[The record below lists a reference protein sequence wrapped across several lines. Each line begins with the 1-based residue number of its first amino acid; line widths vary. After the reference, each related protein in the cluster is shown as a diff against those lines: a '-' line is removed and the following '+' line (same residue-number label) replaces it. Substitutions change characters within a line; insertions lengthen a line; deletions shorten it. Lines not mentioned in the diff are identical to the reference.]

1 MRGKSTLLSLV
12 ALFSGLATS
21 IGISRVFE
29 GPPEKPAKIT
39 QATILVA
46 AADIDVGEPFSS
58 QNVKVLRCPCNR
70 ISDDCLRHFQDLESA
85 VATRRL
91 QADEPIVGSHLQR
104 PVARREPVPRPV
116 GRSMQLAATVDAAL
130 LDSIQAGDQV
140 QLTCVRPSGNDDHE
154 SRIVLRSVRLE
165 SLDGRRPGQ
174 DDGDDSQQVSLRV
187 PEAEVALLLLARE
200 LGELHLSPCDESAS
214 SEPMDLMAS
223 TVADLVALVRT
234 RQESVVTPDPLPV
247 EPIVDP
253 VVEPVVDPVTPVKP
267 VIDTP
272 PTSPAITPP
281 VVRDINTI
289 GLTRPPSSRRDTAEP
304 AEKSTSSVPARP
316 NARLTLTDEGQVTR
330 EANAQAGSRDLR
342 E

>member
-1 MRGKSTLLSLV
+1 
-12 ALFSGLATS
+12 
-21 IGISRVFE
+21 
-29 GPPEKPAKIT
+29 
-39 QATILVA
+39 
-46 AADIDVGEPFSS
+46 
-58 QNVKVLRCPCNR
+58 
-70 ISDDCLRHFQDLESA
+70 
-85 VATRRL
+85 
-91 QADEPIVGSHLQR
+91 
-104 PVARREPVPRPV
+104 
-116 GRSMQLAATVDAAL
+116 
-130 LDSIQAGDQV
+130 
-140 QLTCVRPSGNDDHE
+140 
-154 SRIVLRSVRLE
+154 
-165 SLDGRRPGQ
+165 
-174 DDGDDSQQVSLRV
+174 
-187 PEAEVALLLLARE
+187 
-200 LGELHLSPCDESAS
+200 
-214 SEPMDLMAS
+214 MDLMAS

-247 EPIVDP
+247 EP